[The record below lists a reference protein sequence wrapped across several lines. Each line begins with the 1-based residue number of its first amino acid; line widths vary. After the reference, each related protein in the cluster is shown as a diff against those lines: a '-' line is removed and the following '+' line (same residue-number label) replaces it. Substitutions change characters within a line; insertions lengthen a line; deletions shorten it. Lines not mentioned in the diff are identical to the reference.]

1 MATTSSETFF
11 RSKDYQEA
19 INKSSGYENSNLI
32 EKLVENNKNN
42 PPWKEKEGNLY
53 IEHRQLELCTALM
66 WVICKNKYTDIK
78 ISDVGGGNGYL
89 FFSSKKNI
97 PGINW
102 NWTVFESDA
111 VALAY
116 AQFEE
121 ESGIKWQSSNIQIK
135 KNSEVALFSC
145 TLQYLKSPLKE
156 LKKYALHHKY
166 LIITRVP
173 FINEDSHIITRQ
185 TFPDGGEYQ
194 DKNTSWPAW
203 FFSKEK
209 FLAEICKIGDIVYQ
223 WKTPSEVLLFE
234 GENII
239 MEGML
244 IRVN

>member
-97 PGINW
+97 PGIN
-102 NWTVFESDA
+102 
-111 VALAY
+111 
-116 AQFEE
+116 
-121 ESGIKWQSSNIQIK
+121 
-135 KNSEVALFSC
+135 
-145 TLQYLKSPLKE
+145 
-156 LKKYALHHKY
+156 
-166 LIITRVP
+166 
-173 FINEDSHIITRQ
+173 
-185 TFPDGGEYQ
+185 
-194 DKNTSWPAW
+194 
-203 FFSKEK
+203 
-209 FLAEICKIGDIVYQ
+209 
-223 WKTPSEVLLFE
+223 
-234 GENII
+234 
-239 MEGML
+239 
-244 IRVN
+244 